1 MRIFLLGFMGVGKS
15 TIGKYLAED
24 LHIPFVDLDEWIEE
38 EVQMPI
44 SELFK
49 EYGEPFFRKLEFDHL
64 RKVVET
70 YDRFVMATGG
80 GLPCFNDN
88 ISYMNEKGETVYLK
102 ASIDDLTRRLTASSG
117 DRPIMKQADI
127 KQYKEHI
134 TKLLG
139 TREPIYS
146 SAKWI
151 VDLQLEEPASANIIR
166 VGTII
171 NEILTKH

>member
-15 TIGKYLAED
+15 TIGKHLAEE
-24 LHIPFVDLDEWIEE
+24 LQIPFVDLDEWIED

-44 SELFK
+44 SELFS

-88 ISYMNEKGETVYLK
+88 ISYMNENGETVYLR
-102 ASIDDLTRRLTASSG
+102 ASIEDLTRRLTSSSG
-117 DRPIMKQADI
+117 DRPIMKQADV
-127 KQYKEHI
+127 KEYKEHI
-134 TKLLG
+134 TNLL
-139 TREPIYS
+139 TQREPIYA

-151 VDLQLEEPASANIIR
+151 VDLKLAEDATANRAR
-166 VGTII
+166 VI
-171 NEILTKH
+171 NVLQDILTQH